1 MVGGTPGHFRI
12 HTLKTQLV
20 QIQLIDKYVND
31 PNRVILSDVV
41 VEMLGK
47 QCALRTIFAFDK
59 SLHQSL
65 PLLQRVASKL
75 PKLSAFSHS
84 LDSKRTWK
92 SNRREW

>member
-1 MVGGTPGHFRI
+1 MVCGAPGRFRL
-12 HTLKTQLV
+12 HAFKSEPR
-20 QIQLIDKYVND
+20 QIQLIDEYVND
-31 PNRVILSDVV
+31 ADRVILSDVV
-41 VEMLGK
+41 VEMLGE

-59 SLHQSL
+59 SLHWSL
-65 PLLQRVASKL
+65 LLLQRVASKL